1 MNHDQL
7 YTFIIAAKH
16 LNFSETA
23 RELYITQPAVSHQ
36 ITTLENELGATL
48 FNRNTRNISL
58 TKSGELFLDD
68 AKRILD
74 MEEVAKDHLHLAEE
88 NPELTLRIAYLLAP
102 CHAFLPSLIR
112 KFRRQYPQADLEIH
126 RMDAYDIS
134 AALAEKEYDLYF
146 SLTRDLE
153 SQPEYSHRKIFN
165 DTFCL
170 ICPDDHPCATTGR
183 IDFDKLASEPL
194 LTIAPDVGPYMAKQI
209 QRICRSRNYF
219 PHTVQ
224 VLDSMEEILFEVESG
239 LGVTILPAINQT
251 SYPSSLTYI
260 PLDGIYT
267 QLSISA
273 AWLHTS
279 ENPAVTWFLKCMEQ

>member
-16 LNFSETA
+16 LNFSEAA

-36 ITTLENELGATL
+36 ITSLEQELGAAL
-48 FNRNTRNISL
+48 FNRTTRNVSL
-58 TKSGELFLDD
+58 TKSGELFLTD

-74 MEEVAKDHLHLAEE
+74 LEEVARDHLSLAEE
-88 NPELTLRIAYLLAP
+88 NPEVSLRIAYLLAP

-126 RMDAYDIS
+126 RMDAHELS
-134 AALAEKEYDLYF
+134 AALAEQAYDLYF

-153 SQPEYSHRKIFN
+153 SQPDYSHRMIFT

-170 ICPDDHPCATTGR
+170 ICPDDHPCAETGK

-194 LTIAPDVGPYMAKQI
+194 LTIRPDVGPYMAKQI
-209 QRICRSRNYF
+209 QRICHSKNYY
-219 PHTVQ
+219 PHTVRP
-224 VLDSMEEILFEVESG
+224 LDSMEEILFEVEAG
-239 LGVTILPAINQT
+239 LGVTILPSVNQT
-251 SYPSSLTYI
+251 SYPSSLTYL
-260 PLDGIYT
+260 PLDGPYA

-273 AWLHTS
+273 AWLNTS
-279 ENPAVTWFLKCMEQ
+279 ENPAVPWFLQCMEP